1 MANRDGRSRKRS
13 KKKCTRKHKKIKP
26 IRRDGYTTKQALQAI
41 DLSYI
46 DEITRKNKGRK
57 GFKNSNLIKAM
68 LLMYIRGMDSLL
80 ELERFLRTYQEW
92 LYFLNLK
99 RNVKGKIEYVVPDR
113 TTYDKLIKR
122 LGAEGMTEIFTLLV
136 IQMIEK
142 GIIKGN
148 ILSVD
153 ATIIEAWFKDK
164 DKGKNGKLRKSKD
177 RDASTGYDSYRE
189 MYVYG
194 YKIHVVID
202 VKSGL
207 PICISVTKAGYG
219 ESRTLRP
226 FVEHIHQQFLIDVEK
241 FLADSGYD
249 GNLNRLDII
258 KMLEAIPYIALNPRN
273 CKGDTMEE
281 KAARRK
287 KLCEKFY
294 KRERVH
300 EYWVDPDSDS
310 FGKTMKSRTFS
321 EQTFSLMRDSLN
333 LDRYRHRGIVWA
345 TAHALLTGMSMLVV
359 ANAAVTVDRPD
370 LMRCIKCFRL

>member
-13 KKKCTRKHKKIKP
+13 KKKSNRKHKKIKP

-80 ELERFLRTYQEW
+80 ELERFLRTHKEW

-99 RNVKGKIEYVVPDR
+99 RNVKGKTEYVVPDR

-122 LGAEGMTEIFTLLV
+122 LGIDGMTEIFTLLV
-136 IQMIEK
+136 VQMIEK

-164 DKGKNGKLRKSKD
+164 DKGKNGKHRRSRD
-177 RDASTGYDSYRE
+177 RDASLGYDSYRE
-189 MYVYG
+189 MYIYG

-226 FVEHIHQQFLIDVEK
+226 FVEHIHQRFLIDVEK

-249 GNLNRLDII
+249 GNLNRLNII
-258 KMLEAIPYIALNPRN
+258 IWAWACYTRY
-273 CKGDTMEE
+273 TV
-281 KAARRK
+281 R
-287 KLCEKFY
+287 
-294 KRERVH
+294 
-300 EYWVDPDSDS
+300 
-310 FGKTMKSRTFS
+310 MKIWACSSPVYDFVTFFLLGS
-321 EQTFSLMRDSLN
+321 IDASIISNTSLSSSSAPASTDF
-333 LDRYRHRGIVWA
+333 W
-345 TAHALLTGMSMLVV
+345 
-359 ANAAVTVDRPD
+359 
-370 LMRCIKCFRL
+370 

>member
-1 MANRDGRSRKRS
+1 MVTRDGRSQKRS

-26 IRRDGYTTKQALQAI
+26 IRRDGYTTKQALQTI

-57 GFKNSNLIKAM
+57 GFHTSSLIKAM

-80 ELERFLRTYQEW
+80 ELERFLRSHQEW

-113 TTYDKLIKR
+113 TTYDKLVKR
-122 LGAEGMTEIFTLLV
+122 LGIEGMTEIFTLLV

-164 DKGKNGKLRKSKD
+164 DKGKKGKVRKSRD
-177 RDASTGYDSYRE
+177 RDASLGYDSYRE
-189 MYVYG
+189 MYIYG

-202 VKSGL
+202 VKTGL
-207 PICISVTKAGYG
+207 PICIYVTKAGYG
-219 ESRTLRP
+219 ESRTLQP
-226 FVEHIHQQFLIDVEK
+226 FVKRIANRYPIKVEK

-258 KMLEAIPYIALNPRN
+258 TMLEAIPYISLNPRN
-273 CKGDTMEE
+273 CKGDTLDE
-281 KAARRK
+281 KMTRRR

-294 KRERVH
+294 RKERVH
-300 EYWVDPDSDS
+300 KYWVDPDNDS
-310 FGKTMKSRTFS
+310 FDKIMNFRTFS
-321 EQTFSLMRDSLN
+321 EQTFSLMRESLDLDSFK
-333 LDRYRHRGIVWA
+333 HRGIVWA

-359 ANAAVTVDRPD
+359 ANAAVAVGRPD
-370 LMRCIKCFRL
+370 LIRCIKCFRL

>member
-1 MANRDGRSRKRS
+1 MVNRDGRSCKRS

-41 DLSYI
+41 NLSYI

-57 GFKNSNLIKAM
+57 GFKNSNLIKAI

-80 ELERFLRTYQEW
+80 ELERFLRTHQEW

-122 LGAEGMTEIFTLLV
+122 LGAEGMTEIFTLFV

-189 MYVYG
+189 MYIYG

-226 FVEHIHQQFLIDVEK
+226 FVEHIHQRFLIDVEK

-310 FGKTMKSRTFS
+310 FGKTMKARTFS
-321 EQTFSLMRDSLN
+321 EQTFSLMRGSLN

-359 ANAAVTVDRPD
+359 ANAAVTIDRPD

>member
-1 MANRDGRSRKRS
+1 MVNRDGRSCKRS
-13 KKKCTRKHKKIKP
+13 KKKCACKHKKIKP
-26 IRRDGYTTKQALQAI
+26 IRRDGYTTKQALQTI
-41 DLSYI
+41 NLSYI
-46 DEITRKNKGRK
+46 DEITRKSKGRK

-80 ELERFLRTYQEW
+80 ELERFLRTHQEW

-122 LGAEGMTEIFTLLV
+122 LGTEGMTEIFTLFV

-189 MYVYG
+189 MYIYG

-226 FVEHIHQQFLIDVEK
+226 FVEHIHQRFLIDVEK

-310 FGKTMKSRTFS
+310 FGKTMKARTFS
-321 EQTFSLMRDSLN
+321 EQTFSLMRGSLN

>member
-1 MANRDGRSRKRS
+1 MVKRDGRSRKRS

-46 DEITRKNKGRK
+46 DETTRKNKGRK
-57 GFKNSNLIKAM
+57 GFHTSCLIKAM
-68 LLMYIRGMDSLL
+68 LLMYIRGIDSLL
-80 ELERFLRTYQEW
+80 ELERFLRAHKEW
-92 LYFLNLK
+92 LYFLDLK
-99 RNVKGKIEYVVPDR
+99 RTVKGRIKYIAPHR

-122 LGAEGMTEIFTLLV
+122 LGIEGMTEIFTLLV

-142 GIIKGN
+142 GIITGN
-148 ILSVD
+148 TLSVD

-164 DKGKNGKLRKSKD
+164 DKGKNGKVRKSRD
-177 RDASTGYDSYRE
+177 RDASLGYDSYRE
-189 MYVYG
+189 IYVYG

-202 VKSGL
+202 VKTGL
-207 PICISVTKAGYG
+207 PICICVTKAGYG
-219 ESRTLRP
+219 ESRTLRL
-226 FVEHIHQQFLIDVEK
+226 FVEHINQRYHIDVEK

-258 KMLEAIPYIALNPRN
+258 KILEAIPYIALNPRN
-273 CKGDTMEE
+273 CEGDTPEE
-281 KAARRK
+281 KMARRR

-294 KRERVH
+294 KRERIH
-300 EYWVDPDSDS
+300 EYWVDPDSNSYDKNMN
-310 FGKTMKSRTFS
+310 FRTFS

-345 TAHALLTGMSMLVV
+345 TAHALFIGMSMLVV
-359 ANAAVTVDRPD
+359 ANAAVTVGRPD
-370 LMRCIKCFRL
+370 LIRCIKCFRL